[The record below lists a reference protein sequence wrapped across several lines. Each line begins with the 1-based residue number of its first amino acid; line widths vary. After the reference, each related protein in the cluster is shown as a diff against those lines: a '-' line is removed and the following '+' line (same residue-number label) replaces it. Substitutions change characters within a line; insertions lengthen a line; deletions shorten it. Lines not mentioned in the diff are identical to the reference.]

1 MKKINQEI
9 DYVEAI
15 LAMRTM
21 LSLNNASAR
30 KLEMNDFVSFEVV
43 GNHYLEKSMTKRT

>member
-21 LSLNNASAR
+21 LSLNKAQIR
-30 KLEMNDFVSFEVV
+30 KLEKRDFVSVEVID
-43 GNHYLEKSMTKRT
+43 NTCIEKSITKEI

>member
-15 LAMRTM
+15 RAMRTM
-21 LSLNNASAR
+21 LSLNEAR
-30 KLEMNDFVSFEVV
+30 ACKLETNDFVSFEVV
-43 GNHYLEKSMTKRT
+43 GNHYLEKSMTKQT

>member
-1 MKKINQEI
+1 MKKANQEI

-21 LSLNNASAR
+21 LSLNNARAR
-30 KLEMNDFVSFEVV
+30 KLEMSDFVSVEVLDY
-43 GNHYLEKSMTKRT
+43 NYLEKSMTKQT

>member
-1 MKKINQEI
+1 MKKTNQEI

-21 LSLNNASAR
+21 LSINNARAR
-30 KLEMNDFVSFEVV
+30 RLDMSDLVSFEVV
-43 GNHYLEKSMTKRT
+43 DHDYMEKSMTKQY